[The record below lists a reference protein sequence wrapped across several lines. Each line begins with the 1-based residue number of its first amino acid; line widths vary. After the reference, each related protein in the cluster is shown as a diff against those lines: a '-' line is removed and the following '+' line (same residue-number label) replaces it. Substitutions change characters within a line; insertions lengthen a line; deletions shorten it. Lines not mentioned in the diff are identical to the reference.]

1 MKTLLEQAKEI
12 EIERRTRRYNQEEL
26 DLYLAWLHGEVG
38 TIQVGKTLFPE
49 RKSKVGASVLYA
61 VATCLRIAIEQEI
74 LKLHELKN
82 KWWYILPYS
91 WGCKIGAVAAVSDK
105 RYVKSGNYQPPLKL

>member
-12 EIERRTRRYNQEEL
+12 EIERRRRRYNQEEL

-61 VATCLRIAIEQEI
+61 VATCLRIAIERGDI
-74 LKLHELKN
+74 
-82 KWWYILPYS
+82 
-91 WGCKIGAVAAVSDK
+91 KITRIK
-105 RYVKSGNYQPPLKL
+105 K